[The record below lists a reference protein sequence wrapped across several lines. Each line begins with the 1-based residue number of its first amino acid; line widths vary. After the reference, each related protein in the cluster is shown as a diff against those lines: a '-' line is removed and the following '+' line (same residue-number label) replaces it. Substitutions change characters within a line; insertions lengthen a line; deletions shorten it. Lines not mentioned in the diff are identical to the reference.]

1 MSIFI
6 LGIGYTGG
14 VFASRMRAA
23 GHAVGG
29 TARDPARVAA
39 LRQDGIAALAFDVAG
54 EIALPTSVFEDM
66 DGLLVSIPPG
76 REGDPLPGRLAPLI
90 AAAARL
96 RWIGYLSTVGVYG
109 DHGGAWIDETT
120 LARPLSAR
128 SRARLTAEATWLALG
143 EWASKPVIVFRLPGI
158 YGPQRNALVSLRQ
171 GAAHRIVKPGQVFN
185 RVHVED
191 IASGLALS
199 LAKDCTSAIY
209 NLTDDEPSPPEDVV
223 TYAATLLGVEP
234 PAAIAFAAAD
244 LSPMAASFY
253 GESKRVSNHLI
264 RRALGFA
271 PTYPSYREG
280 LQALLRQG
288 EGRA

>member
-66 DGLLVSIPPG
+66 EGLLVSIPPG

-128 SRARLTAEATWLALG
+128 SRARLVAPRRGASHREA
-143 EWASKPVIVFRLPGI
+143 RPGLQ
-158 YGPQRNALVSLRQ
+158 P
-171 GAAHRIVKPGQVFN
+171 
-185 RVHVED
+185 
-191 IASGLALS
+191 
-199 LAKDCTSAIY
+199 
-209 NLTDDEPSPPEDVV
+209 
-223 TYAATLLGVEP
+223 
-234 PAAIAFAAAD
+234 
-244 LSPMAASFY
+244 
-253 GESKRVSNHLI
+253 
-264 RRALGFA
+264 RACRGHCERARTF
-271 PTYPSYREG
+271 PREG
-280 LQALLRQG
+280 LHERDLQPHR
-288 EGRA
+288 